1 MFQMLVVLLHVYTLL
16 SAAVN
21 CLKKL
26 LRWVVVVFDAESTPK
41 GHVIT

>member
-1 MFQMLVVLLHVYTLL
+1 MFILFSQQLL
-16 SAAVN
+16 S